1 MSAIISCLK
10 NSAGKVLSKIA
21 SIEGMLRSASI
32 FVEVRVSLSREEL
45 DNERRVVDDKLGL
58 LVAEVDREFAVE
70 FLVRDL
76 DLDREDDFWEGII
89 SMTKVDRK
97 KKKMERWL
105 I

>member
-97 KKKMERWL
+97 KKKKWKGG
-105 I
+105 

>member
-1 MSAIISCLK
+1 M
-10 NSAGKVLSKIA
+10 
-21 SIEGMLRSASI
+21 
-32 FVEVRVSLSREEL
+32 EVRVSLSREEL

-97 KKKMERWL
+97 KKKNGKVVDIR
-105 I
+105 